1 MSLKNI
7 KLIVADLDGTLLHDD
22 KSLDRNIKSV
32 LIEKNVPLT
41 FVSGRNVHIIQDYI
55 KELNI
60 SLPYITNNGANMFLG
75 NTCIYECPIDS
86 SELKTCLKILVANKV
101 AFLAY
106 TNQIIYSVGY
116 QEGLDTFKNRL
127 IGKCKIVE
135 NANIEDIVSESIFKV
150 VMIHPNMEKIKNQ
163 LNSVCDKT
171 LCMQSEGIIYTL
183 TNKDSTKGKT
193 LLKLLKYLD
202 MEPSSVLA
210 FGDNYNDIS
219 MFEVRGGGRKPWR
232 QKGTGHARQGSTR
245 SPQWT
250 GGGVVFAPTPRD
262 YSFKL
267 NKKEKRAALKSA
279 LTSRVVENKFV
290 VVDELKLDEI
300 KTKKF
305 VEVLKNLNVEK
316 ALVVLN
322 DMDEKVIASAANIP
336 TVKTT
341 QTNELNVFD
350 VLKYDTVVVTKA
362 AVATIEEV
370 YA

>member
-60 SLPYITNNGANMFLG
+60 TLPYIMNNGANMFLG
-75 NTCIYECPIDS
+75 DTCIYECPIDS
-86 SELKTCLKILVANKV
+86 SELKTCLNILVTNKV

-106 TNQIIYSVGY
+106 TNQTIYSVGS
-116 QEGLDTFKNRL
+116 QDGLDEFKKRL

-219 MFEVRGGGRKPWR
+219 MFEV
-232 QKGTGHARQGSTR
+232 AD
-245 SPQWT
+245 
-250 GGGVVFAPTPRD
+250 GVA
-262 YSFKL
+262 
-267 NKKEKRAALKSA
+267 
-279 LTSRVVENKFV
+279 VENAQ
-290 VVDELKLDEI
+290 ESLKEVAKYL
-300 KTKKF
+300 TK
-305 VEVLKNLNVEK
+305 
-316 ALVVLN
+316 
-322 DMDEKVIASAANIP
+322 S
-336 TVKTT
+336 
-341 QTNELNVFD
+341 NEDDGVSYFIQNKL
-350 VLKYDTVVVTKA
+350 
-362 AVATIEEV
+362 
-370 YA
+370 

>member
-22 KSLDRNIKSV
+22 KSLDQNIKSV

-60 SLPYITNNGANMFLG
+60 TLPYITNNGANMFLG

-171 LCMQSEGIIYTL
+171 VCMQSEGVIYTL

-193 LLKLLKYLD
+193 LKKLLEYLD
-202 MEPSSVLA
+202 IDSSSVLA

-219 MFEVRGGGRKPWR
+219 MFEVVD
-232 QKGTGHARQGSTR
+232 
-245 SPQWT
+245 
-250 GGGVVFAPTPRD
+250 GVAMENAQESLKEVAKYLTKSNEDDGVSYFIQN
-262 YSFKL
+262 KL
-267 NKKEKRAALKSA
+267 
-279 LTSRVVENKFV
+279 
-290 VVDELKLDEI
+290 
-300 KTKKF
+300 
-305 VEVLKNLNVEK
+305 
-316 ALVVLN
+316 
-322 DMDEKVIASAANIP
+322 
-336 TVKTT
+336 
-341 QTNELNVFD
+341 
-350 VLKYDTVVVTKA
+350 
-362 AVATIEEV
+362 
-370 YA
+370 

>member
-1 MSLKNI
+1 
-7 KLIVADLDGTLLHDD
+7 
-22 KSLDRNIKSV
+22 
-32 LIEKNVPLT
+32 
-41 FVSGRNVHIIQDYI
+41 
-55 KELNI
+55 
-60 SLPYITNNGANMFLG
+60 MFLG
-75 NTCIYECPIDS
+75 DTCIYECPIDS

-219 MFEVRGGGRKPWR
+219 MFEV
-232 QKGTGHARQGSTR
+232 AD
-245 SPQWT
+245 
-250 GGGVVFAPTPRD
+250 GVA
-262 YSFKL
+262 
-267 NKKEKRAALKSA
+267 
-279 LTSRVVENKFV
+279 VENAQ
-290 VVDELKLDEI
+290 ESLKKVAKYL
-300 KTKKF
+300 TKSNEDDGVSYFIQNK
-305 VEVLKNLNVEK
+305 L
-316 ALVVLN
+316 AL
-322 DMDEKVIASAANIP
+322 
-336 TVKTT
+336 
-341 QTNELNVFD
+341 
-350 VLKYDTVVVTKA
+350 
-362 AVATIEEV
+362 
-370 YA
+370 

>member
-183 TNKDSTKGKT
+183 TNSDTTKGKT
-193 LLKLLKYLD
+193 LKKLLEYLD
-202 MEPSSVLA
+202 IDANSVLA

-219 MFEVRGGGRKPWR
+219 MFEV
-232 QKGTGHARQGSTR
+232 AD
-245 SPQWT
+245 
-250 GGGVVFAPTPRD
+250 GVA
-262 YSFKL
+262 
-267 NKKEKRAALKSA
+267 
-279 LTSRVVENKFV
+279 VENAQ
-290 VVDELKLDEI
+290 ESLKEVAKYL
-300 KTKKF
+300 TKSNEDDGVSYF
-305 VEVLKNLNVEK
+305 IQKNL
-316 ALVVLN
+316 
-322 DMDEKVIASAANIP
+322 
-336 TVKTT
+336 
-341 QTNELNVFD
+341 
-350 VLKYDTVVVTKA
+350 
-362 AVATIEEV
+362 
-370 YA
+370 